1 MKGGRVGAG
10 KKRGESESDRHQK
23 EPKPQLAQLLRVGW
37 LRDPERKDME
47 EIWEIYNYTI

>member
-1 MKGGRVGAG
+1 MKADRVGTV
-10 KKRGESESDRHQK
+10 KKRRESESDRYQK

-47 EIWEIYNYTI
+47 EIWQIYYYTI